1 MNKYIIVTI
10 LLIACQIFAQS
21 RGAEPIFIA
30 SDGSNQPLYSNSY
43 ALVVGVSDYT
53 NGWRD
58 LANALNDALEVRAAL
73 EAQGFEVQLLE
84 NPDKS
89 ALEAAIGEFV
99 NLKGTDPQN
108 RLLFYFAGHGHSME
122 LAQGINMGYIIPA
135 DAPMPPE
142 PTEDDPVKRANF
154 KQGALDM
161 DAFFNYSRRIESKHV
176 LFIFDSCFSGSM
188 FSTMRG
194 APSAAVLNAAK
205 EPVRQFITA
214 GDANETVPDVSIFK
228 QQFLR
233 ALNGDAD
240 TAPKDGYLTGTELGL
255 FLKDRVI
262 HYSQNRQHPQYG
274 KIYDAALDRGDFIF
288 SVSDSTS
295 GSGTDTPAIAI
306 SNSQSQPR
314 AEIGQLSGLVLSDIN
329 EKPISDAVVT
339 LMSSFGESKYLVRSQ
354 TRQDGSFSLAFE
366 WGKVQSLLDDGAKWE
381 LTVTR
386 DGYGTF
392 AKPVS
397 FANGQVDPA
406 DWAVVLTSD
415 VYAEYF
421 PKLDACASNQTD
433 AITLFMFDLKPVG
446 MDESV
451 VDPFL
456 NGLNYQLDRGI
467 RNHLE
472 SYNLLDDT
480 DISVL
485 RCDGLSVSA
494 PNAATSFGK
503 RLNAPGIIWG
513 MLQGGEA
520 ALQSVITFTALE
532 NDNVTGYSPITYK
545 NDVFELFQPDAKVN
559 PAYLAF
565 SSFVLGN
572 HYLRNGKVQR
582 ARDCFLHAKALDA
595 IPAEFKPLLQR
606 RLDELDANNIAGEI
620 TPF

>member
-1 MNKYIIVTI
+1 MNKYFFAI
-10 LLIACQIFAQS
+10 LLFTSQIFAQS
-21 RGAEPIFIA
+21 RGAEPIFLA

-58 LANALNDALEVRAAL
+58 LANALNDALEVRVAL

-89 ALEAAIGEFV
+89 TLEAAIGEFV

-142 PTEDDPVKRANF
+142 PDEDDPVKRANF

-194 APSAAVLNAAK
+194 SPSATVLNAAK

-295 GSGTDTPAIAI
+295 GEANTSAIVT
-306 SNSQSQPR
+306 SNSNSQPR

-339 LMSSFGESKYLVRSQ
+339 LISSFGESKYLVRSQ
-354 TRQDGSFSLAFE
+354 SRQDGSFSLAFE
-366 WGKVQSLLDDGAKWE
+366 WGKVQSLLDDGATWE

-397 FANGQVDPA
+397 FTNGQVDP
-406 DWAVVLTSD
+406 
-415 VYAEYF
+415 
-421 PKLDACASNQTD
+421 
-433 AITLFMFDLKPVG
+433 
-446 MDESV
+446 
-451 VDPFL
+451 
-456 NGLNYQLDRGI
+456 
-467 RNHLE
+467 
-472 SYNLLDDT
+472 
-480 DISVL
+480 
-485 RCDGLSVSA
+485 
-494 PNAATSFGK
+494 
-503 RLNAPGIIWG
+503 
-513 MLQGGEA
+513 
-520 ALQSVITFTALE
+520 
-532 NDNVTGYSPITYK
+532 
-545 NDVFELFQPDAKVN
+545 
-559 PAYLAF
+559 
-565 SSFVLGN
+565 
-572 HYLRNGKVQR
+572 
-582 ARDCFLHAKALDA
+582 
-595 IPAEFKPLLQR
+595 
-606 RLDELDANNIAGEI
+606 
-620 TPF
+620 